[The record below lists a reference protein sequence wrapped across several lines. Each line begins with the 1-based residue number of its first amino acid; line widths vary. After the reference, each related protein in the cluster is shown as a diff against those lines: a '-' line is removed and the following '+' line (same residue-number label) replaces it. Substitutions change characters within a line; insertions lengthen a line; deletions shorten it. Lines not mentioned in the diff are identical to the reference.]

1 MKNFMIVQISFLF
14 YNFILIMS
22 NIFFDS
28 VKSNEFEY
36 SDKLGSTDLGST
48 DKPEPLNGLNDL
60 TRMAYQNKS
69 SDIPL
74 RNSSMT
80 DRFESD
86 TFINHKESFEQNN
99 SRINSMNDE
108 IRELKD
114 KLRVVYEKDEKIQS
128 LQNEFND
135 ITFEVESLRPLQDKC
150 RILTDENHSLQNDLD
165 LLRIQEQNFHKMN
178 DENIL
183 LKKKLVEMTKEK
195 ESNNSYDLDDLDKSD
210 DLNDLNDSHNE
221 NMIPINIPELK
232 LILNERL
239 KSYHEKH
246 IEKLIDDYGL
256 QNKNKI
262 DETTM
267 KKLLLESIHLK

>member
-1 MKNFMIVQISFLF
+1 MIVQINFLF

-22 NIFFDS
+22 NIFLDS

-36 SDKLGSTDLGST
+36 SDKLESTDLESTDLGST
-48 DKPEPLNGLNDL
+48 DLEPLNGLNDL

-74 RNSSMT
+74 RNNSMT

-114 KLRVVYEKDEKIQS
+114 KLRVIYEKDEKIKS
-128 LQNEFND
+128 LRNELNE
-135 ITFEVESLRPLQDKC
+135 INSEVESLRPLQDKY
-150 RILTDENHSLQNDLD
+150 RILSDENQSLKNNLD
-165 LLRIQEQNFHKMN
+165 LLRIQEKNFHKMN

-183 LKKKLVEMTKEK
+183 LKKKLIEMTKEK
-195 ESNNSYDLDDLDKSD
+195 EYNNSDKLDKSD
-210 DLNDLNDSHNE
+210 DLNELDNSTHDE
-221 NMIPINIPELK
+221 NMISINIPELK

-246 IEKLIDDYGL
+246 IEKLIDDYEL
-256 QNKNKI
+256 QDKNEI